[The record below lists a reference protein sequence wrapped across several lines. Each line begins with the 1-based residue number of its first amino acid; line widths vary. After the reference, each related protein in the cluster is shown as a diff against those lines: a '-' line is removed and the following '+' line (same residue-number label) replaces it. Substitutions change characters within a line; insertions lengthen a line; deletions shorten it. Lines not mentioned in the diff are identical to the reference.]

1 MWPKRNIDNELTGK
15 IIEQVCEVW
24 GVTRADLVGKSR
36 KRPLPWAREQM
47 CHYLY
52 LMAGHDTISCGA
64 VIKRA
69 PESVS
74 KYFVLYRQNMRI
86 YTEFREKDVELGK
99 RVKALRK

>member
-52 LMAGHDTISCGA
+52 LKAGHDTISCGA
-64 VIKRA
+64 IIRRA

-74 KYFVLYRQNMRI
+74 KYFVLYRRNMRI
-86 YTEFREKDVELGK
+86 YTEFREKDEELGK